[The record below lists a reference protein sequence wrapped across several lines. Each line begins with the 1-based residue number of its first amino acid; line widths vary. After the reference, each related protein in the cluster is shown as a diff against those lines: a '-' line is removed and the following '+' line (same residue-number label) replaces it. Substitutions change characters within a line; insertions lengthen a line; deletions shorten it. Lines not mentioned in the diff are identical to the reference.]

1 MMPGYELN
9 SRSLPMLGA
18 IEEVQAAEEIGSIA
32 QIGASSLLGASTLI
46 NLLMTGPL

>member
-9 SRSLPMLGA
+9 SRSLPMLGTM
-18 IEEVQAAEEIGSIA
+18 EEVQAAKEIGSIA
-32 QIGASSLLGASTLI
+32 QMGASSLLGASTVI